1 MLLVEAP
8 GEAAGP
14 LGATPLH
21 LPMAT
26 LTKLNFTDFSAKV
39 NKQYASSSATERDGG
54 RLCYDNAL
62 SARLNYEQSVCGVG
76 KLSYADHNR
85 LAYDPTLDNINSDT
99 SFALPAA
106 EDRGRKYFRRRHV
119 GSGAGAPRASAACR
133 A

>member
-14 LGATPLH
+14 LGAAPLH

-26 LTKLNFTDFSAKV
+26 LTKLNFTDYSAKV
-39 NKQYASSSATERDGG
+39 NRQYDASEQRES

-76 KLSYADHNR
+76 KLNYTDHNR
-85 LAYDPTLDNINSDT
+85 LTFDPTIDNINTDT
-99 SFALPAA
+99 SFALPA
-106 EDRGRKYFRRRHV
+106 G
-119 GSGAGAPRASAACR
+119 
-133 A
+133 